1 MKNNFSSKAGTVCKK
16 FGGAVKAL
24 VATAM
29 IALAG
34 TAWGFSQTIDGVTW
48 NYKFI
53 PDSSDVS
60 IVKGESQPAV
70 SGATGEVTV
79 PSKLGGYTVRRIG
92 QYAFYNCTAV
102 TKVTIPSTVTS
113 IGDHAFYQCSN
124 LARVYFPSTVTE
136 IDGHTFQ
143 FCSKLDNVTL
153 PSSLLTLGEYAFNN
167 CSSLT
172 SITVPSRVTT
182 INDYTFGSCS
192 SLKTLK
198 LPYDVTTI
206 SATAFKNC
214 SNLETVCLPISF
226 IDSSTDYF
234 SAAPA
239 LQPRYC
245 GKARNGYNTWLYQV
259 IKNGSGYCAELRNI
273 EDLRPAVTRTTAT
286 SLDIP
291 STINGYA
298 VKSLGQYAFSQ
309 CTKLA
314 SVKIPDSVT
323 NIDYCAFSQCYS
335 LKSVSIPKNVK
346 TVGKYAFY
354 YCSGLEKVEFD
365 SSSSSTIAN
374 YAFYGC
380 EKLNYVSLPISRLG
394 YVRDALAFSR
404 CASDLMV
411 FYWDNSKHVIAQ
423 IKDGQ
428 AWYYRLQFQDPY
440 DLSSVQLVSPLVV
453 AAKQTGK
460 VTIPSSFSYKGDTFT
475 VKSLDTQVFSGSGVT
490 EVEIPSTVT
499 NIGNQAF
506 YNCTNLTTV
515 TGGTAV
521 KSIGDYAFYNCA
533 NLTAVTIGAAVK
545 NIGSYA
551 FGKCTNL
558 ENVYVPDSVEKL
570 GAYAFKNCESLKT
583 ASLPGSLYNTSGAN
597 TWFLNCPDVTVTYR
611 GLTHKVTFNATAN
624 GGTALPLA
632 DRAKNV
638 AHGAAV
644 GSMPTPNPPSG
655 YSFTGWFTAASGGER
670 VTTAYIINA
679 DVTFY
684 AHYTQTP
691 CKVTFNANGG
701 TVSPTTRLVV
711 KGGQVGTLPTPT
723 RDGYT
728 CNGWWTSPFIGG
740 QKISETQ
747 TINADVTFYANWLE
761 NHTVTFNANGGT
773 PATTTRVVVHGSTV
787 GKLPAPPTR
796 DGYTFNGWWT
806 TSDGGSQIAPD
817 QTVTENVTYY
827 AHWTLNTVTVTFEPN
842 GGSVEE
848 PTRVIGIGNTIGEL
862 PTPSRDNY
870 DFVGWFTLPSD
881 GTQVDASFQVTAE
894 VTFFAQ
900 WKQQFLTEEV
910 GGYTWYYVLEG
921 AGTARIYKGAKSPAV
936 EPAPTGLITIPATL
950 GGVDVTTIGGD
961 AFYECSGMTGVV
973 IPATVATIASSAFYK
988 CSGLTSLALPDGL
1001 TTIFDSA
1008 FSDCTG
1014 LTDMTIPASV
1024 DDIRNYAFLRCTG
1037 LKTVTYVGNC
1047 PAAPTE
1053 AGKMIYTGTS
1063 ETLLESIVSATAT
1076 GWEAALAAGTWQGRK
1091 IRAAAQVVT
1100 VTFDPTG
1107 GSVSPT
1113 TKDLTYGGVYGVLP
1127 TPTRPNQRF
1136 LGWFTAKSDGTEVF
1150 ADTQVQNSTAHTL
1163 YARWAPPTTA
1173 TVTLDPN
1180 GGTVSPES
1188 ITVPVN
1194 SKVGDLPE
1202 PTRNGYRFDGW
1213 WTEKTGGE
1221 QVSANRGVRNSVT
1234 FYAHWTQLFT
1244 VTFNAAGGTPAST
1257 TRTVASGEAVG
1268 DLPTP
1273 ERPDWTFLGW
1283 FTAASS
1289 GSEISASTTVM
1300 GDVTYYAHWKKT
1312 NFTVTFDANGGTV
1325 SPNTSTVANGAA
1337 VGALPTPA
1345 WAGNTFQG
1353 WFTAAS
1359 GGTQVSESTTVDSD
1373 VTFYA
1378 HWKSDSATVTVT
1390 FDANGGTVTPATKS
1404 VAVDSA
1410 VGDLPTPTREDHVF
1424 QGWFTAASGGT
1435 QVDASTVVSANATF
1449 YAQWLASGYSTW
1461 TDANGLTWIYRID
1474 DGKAELYNDDKAAIS
1489 PATVAGSITVPATL
1503 GGCPVTRIGDCAFL
1517 ECPNL
1522 ERVTIQPGVTSIG
1535 DWCFQD
1541 SPSLK
1546 GVSIPAGVTD
1556 LGDQAFSGCT
1566 ALEGISLPASVT
1578 TIGSTVFSD
1587 CQALAQVNIPAALLI
1602 ITECAFADCIATI
1615 ADSAFVNC
1623 ANLSSMRIPKT
1634 VTSIGID
1641 AFTDSALAVVY
1652 VEAGDTARVK
1662 GLVEGSGYDKPVTYI
1677 EDPVDTRIV
1686 TFDPNGGTVFETY
1699 RHVEID
1705 EAIGTLPTPEWAGHT
1720 FDGWFTAVS
1729 GGTQIS
1735 ASTTVSEDVT
1745 YYAHWTEEIVEP
1757 DPVDPDPVTPDPV
1770 TPDPVT
1776 PDPVTPD
1783 PVTPDPVTPDPV
1795 TPDPVTPDPVTP
1807 DPVTPD
1813 PVTPDPVTPDP
1824 VTPDPVTP
1832 DPVTPDPVTPDPV
1845 TPDPVTP
1852 DGPCYVSREA
1862 GDIVEPYSAPKV
1874 VKLHGVAYSGC
1885 DVVGVVELKLGKVNP
1900 KKLTSKVSGS
1910 FIGLDGKKCTIKATT
1925 ATSVNGTA
1933 PVTVSLVVKNV
1944 GTMTVTIGGERFAG
1958 SLGAWHVQSADVGGN
1973 WTKSGTTVSVDV
1985 GGLSAFTGTVLA
1997 DLLPKDVPVM
2007 LAGGKWKCAKATGVK
2022 WAKPKRGSAALPEI
2036 YDAMSGKGLL
2046 VDMAKGPNLSAMKL
2060 TYTPK
2065 KGTFKGSFKVY
2076 ALDGVGKATKLKKY
2090 TFKMS
2095 GVVADGVGYGQATCK
2110 RPAVTWAVLVK

>member
-34 TAWGFSQTIDGVTW
+34 TALA
-48 NYKFI
+48 
-53 PDSSDVS
+53 DSYTDPGTG
-60 IVKGESQPAV
+60 IKWYYEIMETAELGYHAFLYRGNNQAAV

-79 PSKLGGYTVRRIG
+79 PSTLGGYTVRRIG
-92 QYAFYNCTAV
+92 NYAFYNQINI

-136 IDGHTFQ
+136 IDGHAFQ

-153 PSSLLTLGEYAFNN
+153 PSSLRTLGEYAFNS

-198 LPYDVTTI
+198 LSYDVTTI

-245 GKARNGYNTWLYQV
+245 GKARNGYNTWHYQV
-259 IKNGSGYCAELRNI
+259 TKNGSGYCAELRNI
-273 EDLRPAVTRTTAT
+273 EDLRPAVTTTTAT

-354 YCSGLEKVEFD
+354 YCSGLERVEFD
-365 SSSSSTIAN
+365 SSSSATIAN

-460 VTIPSSFSYKGDTFT
+460 VTIPSQFSYKGDTFT

-506 YNCTNLTTV
+506 YDCTNLTTV

-545 NIGSYA
+545 NIGRYA
-551 FGKCTNL
+551 FGKCTDL

-570 GAYAFKNCESLKT
+570 GAYAFRYCESLKT

-728 CNGWWTSPFIGG
+728 CNGWWTSPYIGG

-787 GKLPAPPTR
+787 GKLPVPPTR
-796 DGYTFNGWWT
+796 NNYTFNGWWT
-806 TSDGGSQIAPD
+806 TADGGSQITSG
-817 QTVTENVTYY
+817 QTITGNVTYY
-827 AHWTLNTVTVTFEPN
+827 AHWSLNTVTVTFESN

-848 PTRVIGIGNTIGEL
+848 PTRVIGIGNSVGAL

-870 DFVGWFTLPSD
+870 DFVGWFTLPSG
-881 GTQVDASFQVTAE
+881 GTQIDASFKVSAE

-1257 TRTVASGEAVG
+1257 TRTVASGAAVG

-1273 ERPDWTFLGW
+1273 ERADWTFLGW
-1283 FTAASS
+1283 FTAASG
-1289 GSEISASTTVM
+1289 GSEIGASTTVS
-1300 GDVTYYAHWKKT
+1300 GNVTYYAHWKKT
-1312 NFTVTFDANGGTV
+1312 NFTVTFDANGGTI
-1325 SPNTSTVANGAA
+1325 SPTTRTVANGAA
-1337 VGALPTPA
+1337 VGTLPTPA
-1345 WAGNTFQG
+1345 WAGNSFQG

-1359 GGTQVSESTTVDSD
+1359 GGTKVDS
-1373 VTFYA
+1373 T
-1378 HWKSDSATVTVT
+1378 
-1390 FDANGGTVTPATKS
+1390 
-1404 VAVDSA
+1404 
-1410 VGDLPTPTREDHVF
+1410 
-1424 QGWFTAASGGT
+1424 
-1435 QVDASTVVSANATF
+1435 TVVSANATF
-1449 YAQWLASGYSTW
+1449 YAQWLASDYSTW

-1474 DGKAELYNDDKAAIS
+1474 DGKAELYNDGKAAIS

-1503 GGCPVTRIGDCAFL
+1503 GGCPVTRIGDSAFL

-1556 LGDQAFSGCT
+1556 LGDQAFAGCT

-1578 TIGSTVFSD
+1578 TIGSAVFSG
-1587 CQALAQVNIPAALLI
+1587 CPALAQVNIPAALLI
-1602 ITECAFADCIATI
+1602 IPECAFADCIALTSMTLPSGVATI
-1615 ADSAFVNC
+1615 ADSAFEDC
-1623 ANLSSMRIPKT
+1623 ANLSAMRIPKT

-1641 AFTDSALAVVY
+1641 AFTGSALAVVY
-1652 VEAGDTARVK
+1652 VEAGETARVK
-1662 GLVEGSGYDKPVTYI
+1662 GLVEGSGYDQPVTYI
-1677 EDPVDTRIV
+1677 EDSVDARTV
-1686 TFDPNGGTVFETY
+1686 TFDPNGGSVVETY
-1699 RHVEID
+1699 RRVDSD
-1705 EAIGTLPTPEWAGHT
+1705 EAVGTLPTPEWAGHK

-1729 GGTQIS
+1729 GGTQVS
-1735 ASTTVSEDVT
+1735 ESTTVSDDVT
-1745 YYAHWTEEIVEP
+1745 YYAHWTEESVDP
-1757 DPVDPDPVTPDPV
+1757 DPVDPDPVNPDPVNPDPVNPDPVNPDPVNPDPVTPDPV
-1770 TPDPVT
+1770 TPDPVN
-1776 PDPVTPD
+1776 
-1783 PVTPDPVTPDPV
+1783 
-1795 TPDPVTPDPVTP
+1795 
-1807 DPVTPD
+1807 
-1813 PVTPDPVTPDP
+1813 
-1824 VTPDPVTP
+1824 
-1832 DPVTPDPVTPDPV
+1832 
-1845 TPDPVTP
+1845 PDPVTP
-1852 DGPCYVSREA
+1852 DGPCYVSLEA

-1874 VKLHGVAYSGC
+1874 VKLHGVTYRGC
-1885 DVVGVVELKLGKVNP
+1885 DVVGIVELKLGKVNP

-1910 FIGLDGKKCTIKATT
+1910 FIGLDGKKCTINATT
-1925 ATSVNGTA
+1925 VTGVSGTA
-1933 PVTVSLVVKNV
+1933 PVTVSLAVKNV

-2007 LAGGKWKCAKATGVK
+2007 SVGGKWKCAKATGVK
-2022 WAKPKRGSAALPEI
+2022 WAKPKRGATTLPEI

-2076 ALDGVGKATKLKKY
+2076 ALEGTGKATKLKKY
-2090 TFKMS
+2090 TIKVS

-2110 RPAVTWAVLVK
+2110 KPAVTWAVLVK